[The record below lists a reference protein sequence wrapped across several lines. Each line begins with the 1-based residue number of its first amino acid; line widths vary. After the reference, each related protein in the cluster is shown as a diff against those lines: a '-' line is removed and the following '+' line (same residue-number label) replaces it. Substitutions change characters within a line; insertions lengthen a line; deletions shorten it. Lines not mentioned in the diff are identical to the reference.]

1 MVFRAFRIVALTF
14 KDGDFLM
21 QFNDNSVPGKYQQPI
36 GSFAGRIVS
45 NDVEEVDFI
54 PGSNMRIWYNNRSED
69 YPVHRHSCLE
79 ITIPIEKSYTYIF
92 DDRTIILKE
101 KEILFVPPD
110 MLHKIAGTKSGIRFI
125 YLFNVDFL
133 KGFFDYSEFQK
144 LIKEPLLITPDT
156 HPDIYSL
163 IFEKFMEINDL
174 YFFYSTT
181 VKEISIF
188 GKLMD
193 VQGVGKQLNDDDG
206 DVGAVVADPL
216 EIDDQV
222 IENISLQDGAFS
234 LLQAGGM
241 LFLHAAANL
250 KFKTLAEWLAMHS
263 SENISMDEAATHVG
277 YSKFHFARLFKEYT
291 GMTFNDYQTTL
302 KLKEVE
308 RQLADTD
315 LQISDIA
322 MSCGFNNLTSL
333 SRCFKKQY
341 GCSPS
346 QFRNRI
352 RRSKKRSLS

>member
-1 MVFRAFRIVALTF
+1 
-14 KDGDFLM
+14 M

-54 PGSNMRIWYNNRSED
+54 TGANMRIWYNNRSED

-110 MLHKIAGTKSGIRFI
+110 MLHKIAGTRSGIRFI

-133 KGFFDYSEFQK
+133 QGLFDYGEFQK
-144 LIKEPLLITPDT
+144 LIREPLLITPET
-156 HPDIYSL
+156 HPEVYSL
-163 IFEKFMEINDL
+163 IFERFMEINDL

-181 VKEISIF
+181 VKEIAIF
-188 GKLMD
+188 SKLMD
-193 VQGVGKQLNDDDG
+193 V
-206 DVGAVVADPL
+206 
-216 EIDDQV
+216 
-222 IENISLQDGAFS
+222 F
-234 LLQAGGM
+234 GM
-241 LFLHAAANL
+241 LMKKDYSDSLVVIQNDKQREVYI
-250 KFKTLAEWLAMHS
+250 KFKSLVEWLAMHS
-263 SENISMDEAATHVG
+263 SENVSMDEAATHVG

-352 RRSKKRSLS
+352 RRSKKK

>member
-1 MVFRAFRIVALTF
+1 
-14 KDGDFLM
+14 M

-110 MLHKIAGTKSGIRFI
+110 MLHKIAGTRSGIRFI

-133 KGFFDYSEFQK
+133 KGFFDYDEFQK
-144 LIKEPLLITPDT
+144 LIREPLLITPDT
-156 HPDIYSL
+156 HPEVYSL

-193 VQGVGKQLNDDDG
+193 V
-206 DVGAVVADPL
+206 
-216 EIDDQV
+216 
-222 IENISLQDGAFS
+222 F
-234 LLQAGGM
+234 GM
-241 LFLHAAANL
+241 LMKKDYSDSLVVIQNDKQREVYI
-250 KFKTLAEWLAMHS
+250 KFKSLAEWLAMHS
-263 SENISMDEAATHVG
+263 SENVSMDEAATHVG

-352 RRSKKRSLS
+352 RRSKKK

>member
-1 MVFRAFRIVALTF
+1 
-14 KDGDFLM
+14 M

-69 YPVHRHSCLE
+69 YPVHKHSCLE

-92 DDRTIILKE
+92 DDRTIVLNE
-101 KEILFVPPD
+101 KEILLVPPD

-125 YLFNVDFL
+125 YLFNIDFL
-133 KGFFDYSEFQK
+133 KGFFDYEEFMK
-144 LIKEPLLITPDT
+144 ILNEPLLITSET
-156 HPDIYSL
+156 HPDVYNL
-163 IFEKFMEINDL
+163 ILERFMEINDL

-181 VKEISIF
+181 VKEIAIF
-188 GKLMD
+188 SKLMD
-193 VQGVGKQLNDDDG
+193 
-206 DVGAVVADPL
+206 
-216 EIDDQV
+216 I
-222 IENISLQDGAFS
+222 F
-234 LLQAGGM
+234 GM
-241 LFLHAAANL
+241 LMKKDYSDSLSAPHNDKQREVYI
-250 KFKTLAEWLAMHS
+250 KFKSLAEWLAMHS
-263 SENISMDEAATHVG
+263 SENVSMDEAANHVG
-277 YSKFHFARLFKEYT
+277 YSKFHFARLFEDYT

-308 RQLADTD
+308 RQLSDTD
-315 LQISDIA
+315 NQISDIA
-322 MSCGFNNLTSL
+322 LSCGFNNLTSL

-352 RRSKKRSLS
+352 RRSRKK

>member
-1 MVFRAFRIVALTF
+1 
-14 KDGDFLM
+14 M

-69 YPVHRHSCLE
+69 YPVHRHGCLE

-110 MLHKIAGTKSGIRFI
+110 MLHKISGTKSGIRFI

-133 KGFFDYSEFQK
+133 KGFFDYDEFAK
-144 LIKEPLLITPDT
+144 LIREPLLITPDT
-156 HPDIYSL
+156 HPEIYSL
-163 IFEKFMEINDL
+163 IFERFMEINDL

-188 GKLMD
+188 SKLMD
-193 VQGVGKQLNDDDG
+193 V
-206 DVGAVVADPL
+206 
-216 EIDDQV
+216 
-222 IENISLQDGAFS
+222 F
-234 LLQAGGM
+234 GM
-241 LFLHAAANL
+241 LMKKDYSDSLVVIQNDKQREVYI

-352 RRSKKRSLS
+352 RRSKKK

>member
-1 MVFRAFRIVALTF
+1 
-14 KDGDFLM
+14 
-21 QFNDNSVPGKYQQPI
+21 
-36 GSFAGRIVS
+36 
-45 NDVEEVDFI
+45 
-54 PGSNMRIWYNNRSED
+54 
-69 YPVHRHSCLE
+69 
-79 ITIPIEKSYTYIF
+79 
-92 DDRTIILKE
+92 
-101 KEILFVPPD
+101 
-110 MLHKIAGTKSGIRFI
+110 
-125 YLFNVDFL
+125 
-133 KGFFDYSEFQK
+133 
-144 LIKEPLLITPDT
+144 
-156 HPDIYSL
+156 
-163 IFEKFMEINDL
+163 MEINDL

-193 VQGVGKQLNDDDG
+193 V
-206 DVGAVVADPL
+206 
-216 EIDDQV
+216 
-222 IENISLQDGAFS
+222 F
-234 LLQAGGM
+234 GM
-241 LFLHAAANL
+241 LMKKDYSDSLAVIQNDKQREVYI

>member
-1 MVFRAFRIVALTF
+1 
-14 KDGDFLM
+14 M

-193 VQGVGKQLNDDDG
+193 V
-206 DVGAVVADPL
+206 
-216 EIDDQV
+216 
-222 IENISLQDGAFS
+222 F
-234 LLQAGGM
+234 GM
-241 LFLHAAANL
+241 LMKKDYSDSLAVIQNDKQREVYI

-346 QFRNRI
+346 QFRNRM
-352 RRSKKRSLS
+352 RRLKKK

>member
-1 MVFRAFRIVALTF
+1 
-14 KDGDFLM
+14 M

-125 YLFNVDFL
+125 YLFNIDFL
-133 KGFFDYSEFQK
+133 RGFFDYSEFQK

-193 VQGVGKQLNDDDG
+193 V
-206 DVGAVVADPL
+206 
-216 EIDDQV
+216 
-222 IENISLQDGAFS
+222 F
-234 LLQAGGM
+234 GM
-241 LFLHAAANL
+241 LMKKDYSDSLAVIQNDKQREVYI

>member
-1 MVFRAFRIVALTF
+1 
-14 KDGDFLM
+14 M

-193 VQGVGKQLNDDDG
+193 V
-206 DVGAVVADPL
+206 
-216 EIDDQV
+216 
-222 IENISLQDGAFS
+222 F
-234 LLQAGGM
+234 GM
-241 LFLHAAANL
+241 LMKKDYSDSLAVIQNDKQREVYI

-277 YSKFHFARLFKEYT
+277 SSKFHFARLFKEYT

>member
-1 MVFRAFRIVALTF
+1 MGPPPFRIESLTF
-14 KDGDFLM
+14 KDGDLM

-45 NDVEEVDFI
+45 NDVEEVDFL
-54 PGSNMRIWYNNRSED
+54 PGANMRIWYNNRSED
-69 YPVHRHSCLE
+69 YPVHRHKCLE

-133 KGFFDYSEFQK
+133 QGLFDYDEFQK

-156 HPDIYSL
+156 HPEVYSH
-163 IFEKFMEINDL
+163 IFERFMEINDL

-188 GKLMD
+188 SKLMD
-193 VQGVGKQLNDDDG
+193 V
-206 DVGAVVADPL
+206 
-216 EIDDQV
+216 
-222 IENISLQDGAFS
+222 F
-234 LLQAGGM
+234 GM
-241 LFLHAAANL
+241 LMKKDYSDSLVVVQNDKQREVYI
-250 KFKTLAEWLAMHS
+250 KFKSLVEWLAMHS
-263 SENISMDEAATHVG
+263 SENVSMDEAANHVG

-291 GMTFNDYQTTL
+291 GMTFNDYETTL

-352 RRSKKRSLS
+352 KRSKKKS

>member
-1 MVFRAFRIVALTF
+1 MTNRDYRILALTF
-14 KDGDFLM
+14 KDGDPM

-36 GSFAGRIVS
+36 GSFVGRIVS
-45 NDVEEVDFI
+45 NDVEEVDFL

-69 YPVHRHSCLE
+69 YPVHMHNCLE
-79 ITIPIEKSYTYIF
+79 ITIPIENSYTYIF

-101 KEILFVPPD
+101 KEILLVPPD
-110 MLHKIAGTKSGIRFI
+110 MLHKISGTRSGIRFI
-125 YLFNVDFL
+125 YLFKIDFL
-133 KGFFDYSEFQK
+133 KDFFDYDEFRRV
-144 LIKEPLLITPDT
+144 ISEPLLVTPDT
-156 HPDIYSL
+156 HPDVYNL
-163 IFEKFMEINDL
+163 IFERFMEINDL

-188 GKLMD
+188 SKLLD
-193 VQGVGKQLNDDDG
+193 V
-206 DVGAVVADPL
+206 
-216 EIDDQV
+216 
-222 IENISLQDGAFS
+222 F
-234 LLQAGGM
+234 GM
-241 LFLHAAANL
+241 LMKKDYSDSLVLPQNDKQREIYI

-263 SENISMDEAATHVG
+263 SESISMDEAATQVG

-291 GMTFNDYQTTL
+291 GMTFNDYQTAL

-308 RQLADTD
+308 RQLSDTD

-322 MSCGFNNLTSL
+322 MACGFNNLTSL

-352 RRSKKRSLS
+352 KRSKKKS

>member
-1 MVFRAFRIVALTF
+1 
-14 KDGDFLM
+14 M

-69 YPVHRHSCLE
+69 YPVHRHGCLE

-110 MLHKIAGTKSGIRFI
+110 MLHKISGTKSGIRFI

-133 KGFFDYSEFQK
+133 KGFFDYDEFAK
-144 LIKEPLLITPDT
+144 LIREPLLITPDT
-156 HPDIYSL
+156 HPEIYSL
-163 IFEKFMEINDL
+163 IFERFMEIKDL

-188 GKLMD
+188 SKLMD
-193 VQGVGKQLNDDDG
+193 V
-206 DVGAVVADPL
+206 
-216 EIDDQV
+216 
-222 IENISLQDGAFS
+222 F
-234 LLQAGGM
+234 GM
-241 LFLHAAANL
+241 LMKKDYSDSLVVIQNDKQREVYI

-352 RRSKKRSLS
+352 RRSKKK

>member
-1 MVFRAFRIVALTF
+1 
-14 KDGDFLM
+14 M

-125 YLFNVDFL
+125 YLFNIDFL

-181 VKEISIF
+181 VKDISIF

-193 VQGVGKQLNDDDG
+193 V
-206 DVGAVVADPL
+206 
-216 EIDDQV
+216 
-222 IENISLQDGAFS
+222 F
-234 LLQAGGM
+234 GM
-241 LFLHAAANL
+241 LMKKDYSDSLAVIQNDKQREVYI

>member
-1 MVFRAFRIVALTF
+1 
-14 KDGDFLM
+14 M

-54 PGSNMRIWYNNRSED
+54 PGANMRIWYNNRSED
-69 YPVHRHSCLE
+69 YPVHKHSCLE

-101 KEILFVPPD
+101 KEILLVPPD
-110 MLHKIAGTKSGIRFI
+110 MLHKIAGTRSGIRFI
-125 YLFNVDFL
+125 YLFNIDFL
-133 KGFFDYSEFQK
+133 QGLSDFDEFK
-144 LIKEPLLITPDT
+144 KIIKEPLLITPET
-156 HPDIYSL
+156 HPEVYSL
-163 IFEKFMEINDL
+163 IFERFMEINDL

-181 VKEISIF
+181 IKEMSIF
-188 GKLMD
+188 SKLMD
-193 VQGVGKQLNDDDG
+193 V
-206 DVGAVVADPL
+206 
-216 EIDDQV
+216 
-222 IENISLQDGAFS
+222 F
-234 LLQAGGM
+234 GM
-241 LFLHAAANL
+241 LMKKDYSDSLVVVQNDKQREVYI
-250 KFKTLAEWLAMHS
+250 KFKSLAEWLAMHS
-263 SENISMDEAATHVG
+263 SENVSMDEAATHVG

-308 RQLADTD
+308 RQLTDTD

-346 QFRNRI
+346 QFRNRM
-352 RRSKKRSLS
+352 RRLKKK

>member
-1 MVFRAFRIVALTF
+1 
-14 KDGDFLM
+14 M

-156 HPDIYSL
+156 HPDISSL

-193 VQGVGKQLNDDDG
+193 V
-206 DVGAVVADPL
+206 
-216 EIDDQV
+216 
-222 IENISLQDGAFS
+222 F
-234 LLQAGGM
+234 GM
-241 LFLHAAANL
+241 LMKKDYSDSLAVIQNDKQREVYI

>member
-1 MVFRAFRIVALTF
+1 
-14 KDGDFLM
+14 M

-54 PGSNMRIWYNNRSED
+54 PGANMRIWYNNRSED
-69 YPVHRHSCLE
+69 YPVHKHSCLE

-101 KEILFVPPD
+101 KEILMIPPD
-110 MLHKIAGTKSGIRFI
+110 MLHKISGTKSGIRFI
-125 YLFNVDFL
+125 YLFNIDFL
-133 KGFFDYSEFQK
+133 KGFFDYDEFIK
-144 LIKEPLLITPDT
+144 LIKEPLLITPET
-156 HPDIYSL
+156 HPEVYNL
-163 IFEKFMEINDL
+163 IFERFMEINDL

-188 GKLMD
+188 SKLMD
-193 VQGVGKQLNDDDG
+193 VFGMMMKKDYSDSLVVIQNDKQRE
-206 DVGAVVADPL
+206 VY
-216 EIDDQV
+216 I
-222 IENISLQDGAFS
+222 
-234 LLQAGGM
+234 
-241 LFLHAAANL
+241 
-250 KFKTLAEWLAMHS
+250 KFKSLAEWLAMHS
-263 SENISMDEAATHVG
+263 SENVSMDEAANHVG

-308 RQLADTD
+308 RQLTDTD

-346 QFRNRI
+346 QFRNRV
-352 RRSKKRSLS
+352 RRTKKKF

>member
-1 MVFRAFRIVALTF
+1 
-14 KDGDFLM
+14 M

-54 PGSNMRIWYNNRSED
+54 TGANMRIWYNNRSED

-110 MLHKIAGTKSGIRFI
+110 MLHKIAGTRSGIRFI

-133 KGFFDYSEFQK
+133 QGLFDYDEFQK
-144 LIKEPLLITPDT
+144 LIREPLLITPET
-156 HPDIYSL
+156 HPEVYSL
-163 IFEKFMEINDL
+163 IFERFMEINDL

-181 VKEISIF
+181 VKEIAIF
-188 GKLMD
+188 SKLMD
-193 VQGVGKQLNDDDG
+193 V
-206 DVGAVVADPL
+206 
-216 EIDDQV
+216 
-222 IENISLQDGAFS
+222 F
-234 LLQAGGM
+234 GM
-241 LFLHAAANL
+241 LMKKDYSDSLVVIQNDKQREVYI
-250 KFKTLAEWLAMHS
+250 KFKSLVEWLAMHS
-263 SENISMDEAATHVG
+263 SENVSMDEAATHVG

-352 RRSKKRSLS
+352 RRSKKK

>member
-1 MVFRAFRIVALTF
+1 
-14 KDGDFLM
+14 M

-125 YLFNVDFL
+125 YLFNIDFL

-193 VQGVGKQLNDDDG
+193 V
-206 DVGAVVADPL
+206 
-216 EIDDQV
+216 
-222 IENISLQDGAFS
+222 F
-234 LLQAGGM
+234 GM
-241 LFLHAAANL
+241 LMKKDYSDSLAVIQNDKQREVYI
-250 KFKTLAEWLAMHS
+250 KFKTLAELLAMHS

-352 RRSKKRSLS
+352 RRSRKK